1 MAKVSVK
8 SVVAKTKYR
17 YLDDVLVSP
26 VLYDGHNL
34 GHGGSYMTGSVAEGK
49 GNKLIVDD
57 SGKPIHLK
65 NIGEVR

>member
-1 MAKVSVK
+1 
-8 SVVAKTKYR
+8 
-17 YLDDVLVSP
+17 
-26 VLYDGHNL
+26 
-34 GHGGSYMTGSVAEGK
+34 MTGSVAEGK

>member
-26 VLYDGHNL
+26 VLYD
-34 GHGGSYMTGSVAEGK
+34 K